1 MCLVEVPGGRQIH
14 TGAESRMVVGVGGEK
29 NGELLFAFYFFV
41 FAGQVPV
48 EVTGQLGGSLFTTW
62 VSGRE
67 LRP

>member
-1 MCLVEVPGGRQIH
+1 
-14 TGAESRMVVGVGGEK
+14 MVDGVGGEK
-29 NGELLFAFYFFV
+29 DGELLFVFYFFV
-41 FAGQVPV
+41 FAGKVPV